1 MSPSWSKAINPVDL
15 VPPGMIGRLRLT
27 EAFRPIMHAL
37 LEDGTVNAVLFVAVV
52 LSAQT
57 EVYDFSSIAATA
69 AASVQKPVVCWLIG
83 PDHDRAGEL
92 RYEEG
97 GRVTVFR
104 SCERAVRA
112 LARLRQYQQF
122 LGSNPGNLIN

>member
-1 MSPSWSKAINPVDL
+1 MFPSWGEAINPVDL
-15 VPPGMIGRLRLT
+15 VPPGMIGRLGLV
-27 EAFRPIMHAL
+27 EAFRHILPIL
-37 LEDGTVNAVLFVAVV
+37 LEDETVDAVLFVAPV
-52 LSAQT
+52 LPTQAQ
-57 EVYDFSSIAATA
+57 VYDFSSVAAA
-69 AASVQKPVVCWLIG
+69 AASSAQKPIVCWLIG

-97 GRVTVFR
+97 GQVTVFR

-122 LGSNPGNLIN
+122 LESTPGG